1 MASLKPSWFYA
12 QSAVI
17 PYVLDDDEIRIVL
30 VTSRTRKRWVI
41 PKGIIEPGLSPLES
55 ARQEALEEAGIKGK
69 IFPQDIGTYSYKKWK
84 GTCTVTVFV
93 MQVRKMLDM
102 WEEEWLRTREL
113 VSIEEAIKRIDE
125 EELKKMIQTVPAFV
139 RGIEN

>member
-1 MASLKPSWFYA
+1 MASVKPKWFYT

-17 PYVLDDDEIRIVL
+17 PYVPGENEIRIVL
-30 VTSRTRKRWVI
+30 VTSRTRKRWII

-55 ARQEALEEAGIKGK
+55 ARQEALEEAGVKGK
-69 IFPQDIGTYSYKKWK
+69 IFPQDIGTYSYNKWK

-102 WEEEWLRTREL
+102 WEEEWLRAREL
-113 VSIEEAIKRIDE
+113 VSLEEAIKRIE
-125 EELKKMIQTVPAFV
+125 EEDLKKMIQTVPAFIQ
-139 RGIEN
+139 GIEN

>member
-17 PYVLDDDEIRIVL
+17 PYVLDDNEIRIVL
-30 VTSRTRKRWVI
+30 VTSRTRMRWII

-55 ARQEALEEAGIKGK
+55 ARQEALEEAGVKGK

-84 GTCTVTVFV
+84 GTCTVKVFV

-125 EELKKMIQTVPAFV
+125 EELRKMIQTVPAFV
-139 RGIEN
+139 DEIEK